1 MLTEKTIIS
10 TGPISCT
17 HGVIALTL
25 SLFDK
30 FDNTPP
36 ILMHVGY
43 KSHTLNVPI
52 PYLIDC
58 VITVKRVD
66 AFALF
71 FILSICMFFVK
82 AHGTLHL
89 TMYIHICLIHRQ
101 TFTSSGGRLLQSSKP
116 IPGIYGYFINNK
128 SGCVIS
134 NLYLVL
140 PFTF

>member
-1 MLTEKTIIS
+1 MLYIIFKKHN
-10 TGPISCT
+10 GPISYT
-17 HGVIALTL
+17 YGIIALKL
-25 SLFDK
+25 YLVPK
-30 FDNTPP
+30 LNNTPP

-101 TFTSSGGRLLQSSKP
+101 SFRNAPRRSTLT
-116 IPGIYGYFINNK
+116 
-128 SGCVIS
+128 VIKTHPRD
-134 NLYLVL
+134 LWL
-140 PFTF
+140 FH